1 MKLCDIVPT
10 APYLIGRGKK
20 RKHCKSA
27 DKGGYGFDFGA
38 IAFGDP
44 LEQVGKAIKKRRD
57 AAEKYHRKHG

>member
-1 MKLCDIVPT
+1 MKLSDIVPT

-27 DKGGYGFDFGA
+27 DKGGFTWELGA
-38 IAFGDP
+38 YAFGNP

-57 AAEKYHRKHG
+57 AAERYHRKHG